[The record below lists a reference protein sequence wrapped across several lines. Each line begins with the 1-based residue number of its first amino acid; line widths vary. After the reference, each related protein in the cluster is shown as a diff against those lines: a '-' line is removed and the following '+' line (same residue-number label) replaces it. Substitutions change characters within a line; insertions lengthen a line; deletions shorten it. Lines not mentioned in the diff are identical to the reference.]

1 MTMYARLFL
10 VLSEN
15 SFAEVKKMKKNFIV
29 PVSFLFVGAALGFCF
44 ATVNSELP
52 KCKKCAEAAKEEKAV
67 KTARQRRSEGDAE
80 NRSLRRRV
88 RELEA
93 GKSQAAVSEE
103 AVSEERTERPERPER
118 PRMERGG
125 DWFAALKTEDP
136 ERYQQIT
143 NGMARW
149 RSDRAAQVKSR
160 IDFLASVDTSKMS
173 RQARETHEK
182 LQALYAERENLQAS
196 IDEMM
201 MGGGEVP
208 GVFAQMR
215 ETTQAINELSIQ
227 ERENL
232 IKQTAETLGFK
243 GEDVGEIAA
252 TIKGI
257 IDATETG
264 PNMQRIFP
272 LRGGNRPGRG
282 GTR

>member
-1 MTMYARLFL
+1 
-10 VLSEN
+10 
-15 SFAEVKKMKKNFIV
+15 MKKNFIV
-29 PVSFLFVGAALGFCF
+29 PVSFLFVGAALGFCL

-52 KCKKCAEAAKEEKAV
+52 ECKKCAEAAKEEKVV
-67 KTARQRRSEGDAE
+67 KAARQRRSEGDVE

-93 GKSQAAVSEE
+93 EKTRAAASEE
-103 AVSEERTERPERPER
+103 AVSEERAERPEP
-118 PRMERGG
+118 PRMGRGG
-125 DWFAALKTEDP
+125 DWLANLKTEDP

-149 RSDRAAQVKSR
+149 RSDRAAQAKSR

-173 RQARETHEK
+173 RQARETHER
-182 LQALYAERENLQAS
+182 LQSLYAERENLQAS
-196 IDEMM
+196 MDEMM
-201 MGGGEVP
+201 MGGGEVS
-208 GVFAQMR
+208 GEDRRKMFEQMR

-272 LRGGNRPGRG
+272 PRGGNRPGRG
-282 GTR
+282 GAR

>member
-1 MTMYARLFL
+1 
-10 VLSEN
+10 
-15 SFAEVKKMKKNFIV
+15 MKKNFIV

-52 KCKKCAEAAKEEKAV
+52 ECKKCAEAAKEEKAV

-93 GKSQAAVSEE
+93 EKTQAAASEE
-103 AVSEERTERPERPER
+103 AVAEERPERPER
-118 PRMERGG
+118 PRMVRGG
-125 DWFAALKTEDP
+125 DWLAALKTEDP

-201 MGGGEVP
+201 MGGGDVP
-208 GVFAQMR
+208 GVFEQMR

-264 PNMQRIFP
+264 PNMHRIFP
-272 LRGGNRPGRG
+272 PRGGNRPGRG
-282 GTR
+282 GAR

>member
-1 MTMYARLFL
+1 
-10 VLSEN
+10 
-15 SFAEVKKMKKNFIV
+15 MKKNFIV

-52 KCKKCAEAAKEEKAV
+52 ECKKCAEAAKEEKAV

-93 GKSQAAVSEE
+93 EKTQAAASEE
-103 AVSEERTERPERPER
+103 AVAEERPER
-118 PRMERGG
+118 PRMVRGG

-201 MGGGEVP
+201 MGGGDVP
-208 GVFAQMR
+208 GVFEQMR

-282 GTR
+282 GAR

>member
-1 MTMYARLFL
+1 MIFGILETIQEKGK
-10 VLSEN
+10 EN
-15 SFAEVKKMKKNFIV
+15 MKKNFIV

-52 KCKKCAEAAKEEKAV
+52 ECKKCAEAAKEEKAV

-93 GKSQAAVSEE
+93 EKTQAAASEE
-103 AVSEERTERPERPER
+103 AVAEERPER

-257 IDATETG
+257 IDATEIG

>member
-1 MTMYARLFL
+1 
-10 VLSEN
+10 
-15 SFAEVKKMKKNFIV
+15 MKKNFIV
-29 PVSFLFVGAALGFCF
+29 PVSFLFVGAALGFCL

-52 KCKKCAEAAKEEKAV
+52 ECKKCAEAAKEEKAV
-67 KTARQRRSEGDAE
+67 KAARQRRSEGDAE

-93 GKSQAAVSEE
+93 EKMRAAASEE
-103 AVSEERTERPERPER
+103 AVSEERAERPEP
-118 PRMERGG
+118 PRMGRGG
-125 DWFAALKTEDP
+125 DWLANLKTEDP

-149 RSDRAAQVKSR
+149 RSDRAAQAKSR

-173 RQARETHEK
+173 RQARETHER
-182 LQALYAERENLQAS
+182 LQSLYAERENLQAS
-196 IDEMM
+196 MDEMM
-201 MGGGEVP
+201 MGGGEVS
-208 GVFAQMR
+208 GEDRRKMFEQMR

-272 LRGGNRPGRG
+272 PRGGNRPGRG
-282 GTR
+282 GAR

>member
-1 MTMYARLFL
+1 
-10 VLSEN
+10 
-15 SFAEVKKMKKNFIV
+15 MKKNFIV
-29 PVSFLFVGAALGFCF
+29 PVSFLFVGAALGFCL

-52 KCKKCAEAAKEEKAV
+52 ECKKCAEAAKEEKVV
-67 KTARQRRSEGDAE
+67 KAARQRRSEGDAE

-93 GKSQAAVSEE
+93 EKTRAAASEE
-103 AVSEERTERPERPER
+103 AVSEERAERPEP
-118 PRMERGG
+118 PRMGRGG
-125 DWFAALKTEDP
+125 DWLANLKAEDP
-136 ERYQQIT
+136 ERYQQVT

-149 RSDRAAQVKSR
+149 RSERAAQAKSR

-173 RQARETHEK
+173 RQARETHER
-182 LQALYAERENLQAS
+182 LQSLYAERENLQAS
-196 IDEMM
+196 MDEMM
-201 MGGGEVP
+201 MGGGEVS
-208 GVFAQMR
+208 GEDRRKMFEQMR

-272 LRGGNRPGRG
+272 PRGGNRPGRG
-282 GTR
+282 GAR

>member
-1 MTMYARLFL
+1 
-10 VLSEN
+10 
-15 SFAEVKKMKKNFIV
+15 MKKNFII
-29 PVSFLFVGAALGFCF
+29 PVSFLFLGAALGFSF
-44 ATVNSELP
+44 AAAHSETP
-52 KCKKCAEAAKEEKAV
+52 KCKKCAESAREEKAV
-67 KTARQRRSEGDAE
+67 KTARQRRAENDAE
-80 NRSLRRRV
+80 NKSLRRRV

-93 GKSQAAVSEE
+93 EKAQAAVSEE
-103 AVSEERTERPERPER
+103 AVGQERAERQLP

-125 DWFAALKTEDP
+125 NWLANLKTEDP

-149 RSDRAAQVKSR
+149 RNDRAAQTKSR
-160 IDFLASVDTSKMS
+160 IDFLSSVDTSKMS

-182 LQALYAERENLQAS
+182 LQALYVERENLQAS
-196 IDEMM
+196 LDEMM
-201 MGGGEVP
+201 MAGGEIS
-208 GVFAQMR
+208 GEDRRKLFEQMR
-215 ETTQAINELSIQ
+215 DTTREINSLSAQ

-264 PNMQRIFP
+264 HNMQRFLSP
-272 LRGGNRPGRG
+272 RNGARSRRGGSR
-282 GTR
+282 